1 MYDPEFQIKL
11 LCFRGQRQLWGEKQE
26 EMFIAQNNGAS
37 GPFITHHLRYK
48 TAPAL
53 QNFRL

>member
-26 EMFIAQNNGAS
+26 EMFKAQQRCAWPIHNA
-37 GPFITHHLRYK
+37 PFVI
-48 TAPAL
+48 
-53 QNFRL
+53 